1 MNAFLKKSIY
11 LILFLPFAL
20 FLSNCVSDE
29 YDLSDGVNTEMT
41 IGGDSLSVPIGKT
54 KPIVLGDMIDSLGV
68 DLIEKSANGTY
79 SIRVKDSVG
88 VNITAINP
96 VSVNVAPITIQPIA
110 TDVADIVFP
119 VIQLNPVAMSSEIKV
134 PVANTDNLKLP
145 VIKSD
150 YYKSVTITK
159 PAGVRGNQNSTTA
172 ARSKAAEIQ
181 YGPYEFEGGKSVSQ
195 SIDFT
200 FNEDNILKRINK
212 IYFKSNIVTVSFNRS
227 DIMKAGFKSYEDK
240 IVRFSIKYSP
250 DFKLS
255 AATGPNGSTNEVKIE
270 GSTFIIENFELPKDQ
285 EVVNFTYKVDY
296 LDLSNWPQDN
306 KRLYFPA
313 DIPYSVKYSLTGRA
327 DENSTVA
334 SEVGVNVTL
343 SAAPGVEDL
352 DIETNPIALEDR
364 TGSSPIKEEVK
375 NLPDEVD
382 EIKTLNFKEGAALKL
397 NIANPGISP
406 FTFSN
411 GSCVVNLPKMFV
423 FKAYPGLDLGT
434 NVLTIP
440 YAQLFGEKTIGIS
453 GIKLNKK
460 VTNQAI
466 TVTDN
471 FSYNVTNLTVAGSTT
486 KLSTTQ
492 SLGTKNLNVTS
503 STVGLDV
510 KDATVTTKNITINIP
525 TQSTDFK
532 INQFVSADVKKI
544 NKVTL
549 KTPASITLKIDVA
562 NLPAGIDSLFFRNYT
577 IKLPASMKFK
587 TGDVN
592 VNNEVIINRGFKVSE
607 GFTKVLTLESFD
619 FGATGLTLTNGNFVL
634 NEKIDMNG
642 SAYIKS
648 SSINSSSLG
657 NVTVQPKITIGTMP
671 IAQIEGQVAPKID
684 PVSEVITLDIPDML
698 KSGDNN
704 LDIQNPVI
712 TLEIGNTMGI
722 PLDLAL
728 SLIPKRNGVA
738 IPNATITTTV
748 SVAAATTIG
757 EFNWSKFWL
766 SKKNEG
772 VTTGYTSVIVAN
784 LSDMLKTFPDEIE
797 VKAVPTITGTNH
809 KVDLYSK
816 KNALNVKYS
825 VNVPFDFGQNFKI
838 QYRDTISDLQKDLS
852 DYLDYANKIDIVAV
866 VSNEIPMDLALSLVP
881 LDISNKVIPGI
892 TVNVTDKIKSCDL
905 NGNAQVSLITLGIQ
919 EVQEGALSKL
929 NAFDYKIN
937 ASKNSTV
944 AGIPLK
950 ASQTVSI
957 ELRVKVPG
965 GITIDPGE

>member
-54 KPIVLGDMIDSLGV
+54 KPIILGDMIDSLGV
-68 DLIEKSANGTY
+68 DLIEKSANGTF

-119 VIQLNPVAMSSEIKV
+119 VIQLDPVSISSVIDV
-134 PVANTDNLKLP
+134 PVANTENLKLP
-145 VIKSD
+145 VISSS
-150 YYKSVTITK
+150 YYDKVTITR
-159 PAGVRGNQNSTTA
+159 PSGIRGNQGSTTA

-181 YGPYEFEGGKSVSQ
+181 FGPYEVEGGKSVTQ

-200 FNEDNILKRINK
+200 YDNILKKINK
-212 IYFKSNIVTVSFNRS
+212 IYFKSNTVTVSFNKS
-227 DIMKAGFKSYEDK
+227 EIKNAGFSSYEDK
-240 IVRFSIKYSP
+240 IVRFSIKYSS
-250 DFKLS
+250 DFELS
-255 AATGPNGSTNEVKIE
+255 DATGAGARIE
-270 GSTFIIENFELPKDQ
+270 GNEFIIENSVLPDQ
-285 EVVNFTYKVDY
+285 NVVNFTYKVKS
-296 LDLSNWPQDN
+296 LNLSSVSQIGKLN
-306 KRLYFPA
+306 YA
-313 DIPYSVKYSLTGRA
+313 TDIPYSVRYSLTGRG
-327 DENSTVA
+327 DENSTVIGKQ
-334 SEVGVNVTL
+334 VGVNVTL

-352 DIETNPIALEDR
+352 DIETNPIVLAQK
-364 TGSSPIKEEVK
+364 TGNSVINEVVD

-382 EIKTLNFKEGAALKL
+382 EIKILNFKEGAALKL
-397 NIANPGISP
+397 NIANPGILP
-406 FTFSN
+406 FVFSA
-411 GSCVVNLPKMFV
+411 GSCVVNLPSMFI
-423 FKAYPGLDLGT
+423 FKAYPGLNTTT

-440 YAQLFGEKTIGIS
+440 YADLFGEKTIGIS
-453 GIKLNKK
+453 GVKLNKK

-471 FSYNVTNLTVAGSTT
+471 FSYSVNSLTVAGATT

-492 SLGTKNLNVTS
+492 SLGTKSLKVTS
-503 STVGLDV
+503 STVGLEV
-510 KDATVTTKNITINIP
+510 KDATVTTKNITIDIP
-525 TQSTDFK
+525 TQKTDFK

-544 NKVTL
+544 NKVAL
-549 KTPASITLKIDVA
+549 KTPATITLKIDVA

-619 FGATGLTLTNGNFVL
+619 FGTTGLTLTNGNFVL
-634 NEKIDMNG
+634 NETIDMSG

-648 SSINSSSLG
+648 SSINSSTLG

-698 KSGDNN
+698 KEGDNN

-722 PLDLAL
+722 PLDLAITL
-728 SLIPKRNGVA
+728 TPKRKGVA
-738 IPNATITTTV
+738 IPNSTITTTV
-748 SVAAATTIG
+748 KVAAATTLG

-766 SKKNEG
+766 SKTTEG
-772 VTTGYTSVIVAN
+772 VSTGYTSVIVAN

-825 VNVPFDFGQNFKI
+825 VNVPFDFGQNFRI

-852 DYLDYANKIDIVAV
+852 DYLDYASKIDIVAV

-905 NGNAQVSLITLGIQ
+905 NGKAQVSLITLGIQ

-957 ELRVKVPG
+957 ELRVRIPG
-965 GITIDPGE
+965 GVTIDPGE

>member
-1 MNAFLKKSIY
+1 MNAFFKKSIY
-11 LILFLPFAL
+11 LILFLPFAF

-96 VSVNVAPITIQPIA
+96 VSVSVAPITIQPIA
-110 TDVADIVFP
+110 TNVANIVFP
-119 VIQLNPVAMSSEIKV
+119 VIQLDPVTVNSAIDV
-134 PVANTDNLKLP
+134 PVANTNSLNLP
-145 VIKSD
+145 VIESS
-150 YYKSVTITK
+150 YYDKVTITK

-172 ARSKAAEIQ
+172 ARSKAAQIQ
-181 YGPYEFEGGKSVSQ
+181 FGPYEVEGGKSVTQ

-200 FNEDNILKRINK
+200 YDNILKKINK
-212 IYFKSNIVTVSFNRS
+212 IYFKSNTVTVSFNKS
-227 DIMKAGFKSYEDK
+227 EIKNAGFDSYEDK
-240 IVRFSIKYSP
+240 IVRFSIEYSSE
-250 DFKLS
+250 FELS
-255 AATGPNGSTNEVKIE
+255 DATGAGARIE
-270 GSTFIIENFELPKDQ
+270 GNKFIIENSVLPDQ
-285 EVVNFTYKVDY
+285 NVVNFTYKVKS
-296 LDLSNWPQDN
+296 LNLSNVPQSGKLN
-306 KRLYFPA
+306 YA
-313 DIPYSVKYSLTGRA
+313 TDIPYSVRYSLTGRG
-327 DENSTVA
+327 DENSNVIGKQI
-334 SEVGVNVTL
+334 GVNVTL
-343 SAAPGVEDL
+343 SAAPALDDL
-352 DIETNPIALEDR
+352 DIETNPIVLTQK
-364 TGSSPIKEEVK
+364 TGNSAINEVVG

-382 EIKTLNFKEGAALKL
+382 VVNTLNFKDGAALKL

-634 NEKIDMNG
+634 NEKIDMSG

-738 IPNATITTTV
+738 IPNSTITTTV

-929 NAFDYKIN
+929 NAFDYRIN

>member
-1 MNAFLKKSIY
+1 MNAFFKKSIY
-11 LILFLPFAL
+11 LILFLPFAF

-68 DLIEKSANGTY
+68 YLIEKSANGTY

-119 VIQLNPVAMSSEIKV
+119 EIKLNPVAMSSEIKV
-134 PVANTDNLKLP
+134 PYASTKDLTLP
-145 VIKSD
+145 EFNDGNSS
-150 YYKSVTITK
+150 YYKSVIITK
-159 PAGVRGNQNSTTA
+159 PASVKGNQNSTTA
-172 ARSKAAEIQ
+172 ARSKAVEIQ
-181 YGPYEFEGGKSVSQ
+181 YGPYEVEGGKSITQ
-195 SIDFT
+195 SIDFKY
-200 FNEDNILKRINK
+200 DSILKKIKR

-255 AATGPNGSTNEVKIE
+255 NPTGPAGTDVSIV
-270 GSTFIIENFELPKDQ
+270 GSTFIINESPLPKDQ

-296 LDLSNWPQDN
+296 LDLSEVKQD
-306 KRLYFPA
+306 KKLYYPT
-313 DIPYSVKYSLTGRA
+313 DIDYTVKYSLTGRA

-334 SEVGVNVTL
+334 SEVGVKVTL

-352 DIETNPIALEDR
+352 DIETNPIVLAQK
-364 TGSSPIKEEVK
+364 TGNSVINEVVD

-397 NIANPGISP
+397 NIANPGILP
-406 FTFSN
+406 FVFSV
-411 GSCVVNLPKMFV
+411 GSCVVNLPSMFI
-423 FKAYPGLDLGT
+423 FKAYPGLNTTT

-440 YAQLFGEKTIGIS
+440 YADLFGEKTIGIS
-453 GIKLNKK
+453 GVKLNKK

-510 KDATVTTKNITINIP
+510 KDATVTTKNITIDIP

-549 KTPASITLKIDVA
+549 KTPATITLKIDVA

-619 FGATGLTLTNGNFVL
+619 FGTTGLTLTNGNFVL
-634 NEKIDMNG
+634 NEKIDMSG

-657 NVTVQPKITIGTMP
+657 NVTVQHEITIGTMP

-738 IPNATITTTV
+738 IPNSTITTTV

-929 NAFDYKIN
+929 NAFDYRIN

>member
-20 FLSNCVSDE
+20 FFSNCVSDE

-54 KPIVLGDMIDSLGV
+54 KPIILGDMIDSLGV
-68 DLIEKSANGTY
+68 DLIEKSTNGTF
-79 SIRVKDSVG
+79 SIRVNDSVG
-88 VNITAINP
+88 VNITAINS

-119 VIQLNPVAMSSEIKV
+119 VIQLNPVAISSPVDV
-134 PVANTDNLKLP
+134 PVANTNNLKLP
-145 VIKSD
+145 VIESS
-150 YYKSVTITK
+150 YYDKVTITK
-159 PAGVRGNQNSTTA
+159 PAAIRGSQNSNTA

-181 YGPYEFEGGKSVSQ
+181 FGPYEVEGGKSVTQ

-200 FNEDNILKRINK
+200 YDNILKKINK
-212 IYFKSNIVTVSFNRS
+212 IYFKSNIVTVSFNKS
-227 DIMKAGFKSYEDK
+227 EIKNAGFNSYEDK
-240 IVRFSIKYSP
+240 IVRFSIKYSS
-250 DFKLS
+250 DFELS
-255 AATGPNGSTNEVKIE
+255 DATGAGARIE
-270 GSTFIIENFELPKDQ
+270 GNEFIIENSVLPDQ
-285 EVVNFTYKVDY
+285 NVVNFTYKVKSLNLINVSQSGSLNY
-296 LDLSNWPQDN
+296 T
-306 KRLYFPA
+306 A

-327 DENSTVA
+327 DENATVA
-334 SEVGVNVTL
+334 SEVGVTVTL
-343 SAAPGVEDL
+343 SAVPGVEDL

-364 TGSSPIKEEVK
+364 TGSSVINEEVN

-397 NIANPGISP
+397 NIVNPFIYP
-406 FTFSN
+406 EFSFSS
-411 GSCVVNLPKMFV
+411 GTCVVQLPEMFV
-423 FKAYPGLDLGT
+423 FKAYPGLNQTT
-434 NVLTIP
+434 NKLTI
-440 YAQLFGEKTIGIS
+440 QHTEFVGEKSIGIS
-453 GIKLNKK
+453 GIKLDKK
-460 VTNQAI
+460 VTNRTI
-466 TVTDN
+466 TVTDKFN
-471 FSYNVTNLTVAGSTT
+471 YSVYFLKVAEAKTSLSHT
-486 KLSTTQ
+486 KKQ
-492 SLGTKNLNVTS
+492 SLDASFKVTS
-503 STVGLDV
+503 STVGLEV
-510 KDATVTTKNITINIP
+510 KDATVTTKNITIDIP
-525 TQSTDFK
+525 TQKTDFK

-544 NKVTL
+544 NKVAL

-619 FGATGLTLTNGNFVL
+619 FGTTGLTLTNGNFVL
-634 NEKIDMNG
+634 NETIDMSG

-648 SSINSSSLG
+648 SSINSSTLG

-698 KSGDNN
+698 KEGDNN

-722 PLDLAL
+722 PLDLAITL
-728 SLIPKRNGVA
+728 TPKRKGVA
-738 IPNATITTTV
+738 IPNSTITTTV
-748 SVAAATTIG
+748 KVAAATTLG

-766 SKKNEG
+766 SKTTEG
-772 VTTGYTSVIVAN
+772 VSTGYTSVIVAN

-825 VNVPFDFGQNFKI
+825 VNVPFDFGQNFRI

-852 DYLDYANKIDIVAV
+852 DYLDYASKIDIVAV

-905 NGNAQVSLITLGIQ
+905 NGKAQVSLITLGIQ

-957 ELRVKVPG
+957 ELRVRIPG
-965 GITIDPGE
+965 GVTIDPGE